1 MFKIKCKNVKNI
13 SIKILEKK
21 RNELLMIFMF
31 YTKSHVIH
39 MRIFMAIRWE
49 IDKFDY
55 TCCNSMSCTCDVAL
69 ILSKHKGSYDF
80 LLDELYSSK
89 KRKKRSAAK

>member
-31 YTKSHVIH
+31 YTKFHVIH
-39 MRIFMAIRWE
+39 MRIFMAIR
-49 IDKFDY
+49 
-55 TCCNSMSCTCDVAL
+55 
-69 ILSKHKGSYDF
+69 
-80 LLDELYSSK
+80 
-89 KRKKRSAAK
+89 